1 MPTTMVLTANHQ
13 VLQKRMGEGLT
24 SRKQKPHNNHY
35 SQMLYLKMEKS
46 KLAIKYHD
54 LISEF

>member
-1 MPTTMVLTANHQ
+1 MVLTANHQ

-35 SQMLYLKMEKS
+35 SQMLYFEDGKVKAS
-46 KLAIKYHD
+46 YK
-54 LISEF
+54 IS